1 MYQVPEF
8 LSRILCEIKTSLT
21 TLSLFVQTGER
32 YPECFLTSFPISA
45 NFAIMMRDEML
56 YL

>member
-8 LSRILCEIKTSLT
+8 LSQILCEIKISLT
-21 TLSLFVQTGER
+21 TLNLFVQTGER

-45 NFAIMMRDEML
+45 NFP
-56 YL
+56 